1 MRLQPAQ
8 EVRSRARLIASGII
22 TLAVI
27 VSLAAGPAL
36 ADTEQKPWA
45 SGYGYQAGESSGH
58 GYNGPL
64 GLKNTGYGNN
74 STRGLL
80 SSPSRQR
87 Q

>member
-22 TLAVI
+22 TLAVV
-27 VSLAAGPAL
+27 VSLAAGPVL
-36 ADTEQKPWA
+36 ADTEHTPGV

-64 GLKNTGYGNN
+64 GLKNTGDSNN
-74 STRGLL
+74 
-80 SSPSRQR
+80 
-87 Q
+87 